1 MKKLL
6 FLLLC
11 LKASLT
17 AESLAPCSPPPC
29 EKECAIPRLGISI
42 EYDQMSEDFTPELV
56 LSYGWLITGIALN
69 YGSIKTSEGVS
80 WHITTAAAIIGYQ
93 AKLLNALTGSIG
105 ATGSFGFLGGHYSEA
120 GIEKEPLTIGPYFG
134 LAYSPCEKIE
144 LYGRILPYSYKR
156 TLEGAKKQQAFQ
168 EGQLGITW
176 YFY

>member
-6 FLLLC
+6 LLL
-11 LKASLT
+11 
-17 AESLAPCSPPPC
+17 LAMSGILSADPGGPCCPPPC
-29 EKECAIPRLGISI
+29 HEECPIPRLGISI

-56 LSYGWLITGIALN
+56 FSYSWFVTGVAVN
-69 YGSIKTSEGVS
+69 YSSNKTKEDVT
-80 WHITTAAAIIGYQ
+80 WHITTLAGFVAYQ
-93 AKLLNALTGSIG
+93 SKLLNALTGSIG

-120 GIEKEPLTIGPYFG
+120 EIETEPFTVGPFFG
-134 LAYSPCEKIE
+134 LSYAPCENIE

-156 TLEGAKKQQAFQ
+156 TLEGMRKQQAFQ